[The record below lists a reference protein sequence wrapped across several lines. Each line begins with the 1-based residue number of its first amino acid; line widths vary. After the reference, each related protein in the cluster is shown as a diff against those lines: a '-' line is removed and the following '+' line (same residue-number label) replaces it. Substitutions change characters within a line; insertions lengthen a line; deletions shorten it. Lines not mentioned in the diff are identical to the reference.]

1 MEQKIELL
9 RNRLNNVTENAELTI
24 MRIQGVFKAKLIQK
38 HFHDDELSE
47 IDVLT
52 LENENSDYEKG
63 QIIRINLN
71 GGELIEIEIGI

>member
-38 HFHDDELSE
+38 YFHDDELSE

-52 LENENSDYEKG
+52 LDNENPDYEKG
-63 QIIRINLN
+63 QIIRININ
-71 GGELIEIEIGI
+71 DGGLIKVEIVI